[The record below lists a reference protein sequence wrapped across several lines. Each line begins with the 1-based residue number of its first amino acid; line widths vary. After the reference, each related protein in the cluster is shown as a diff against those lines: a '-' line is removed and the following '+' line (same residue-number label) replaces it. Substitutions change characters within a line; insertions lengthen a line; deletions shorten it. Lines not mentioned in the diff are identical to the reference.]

1 MSVPASDQ
9 AVIRPMVYADILSVL
24 DLERR
29 LFPHDAWP
37 EAFFWDELAS
47 SSANPDLP
55 GHALTRRYW
64 VAAEPE
70 RTPGAGETILGY
82 AGLMCVLPLA
92 DVQTIAVAG
101 ESQGQ
106 GLGTALLHRIIDSAA
121 DAGAEQ
127 LLLEV
132 RADNDGAQSLYRR
145 EGFETIHS
153 RPRYYGDGADALIM
167 RKTLREPA
175 AHSSASDL
183 RS

>member
-1 MSVPASDQ
+1 MSATASGQ
-9 AVIRPMVYADILSVL
+9 VVIRPMAYGDIPPVL

-37 EAFFWDELAS
+37 ESFFRDELGFS
-47 SSANPDLP
+47 PANPDLP
-55 GHALTRRYW
+55 ARALTRRYW

-70 RTPGAGETILGY
+70 RTAGAGEAILGY
-82 AGLMCVLPLA
+82 AGLMCVLPLS
-92 DVQTIAVAG
+92 DVQTIAVAP
-101 ESQGQ
+101 EAQGQ
-106 GLGTALLHRIIDSAA
+106 GLGTALLHRIIDTAT

-132 RADNDGAQSLYRR
+132 RADNDGAQSLYHR

-153 RPRYYGDGADALIM
+153 RPRYYGDGTDALIM
-167 RKTLREPA
+167 RKILREPA

-183 RS
+183 R